1 MTEHVTEPI
10 NNGDSDSDIQ
20 EIDPPILLHSTWK
33 RRRQRILKEALI
45 AVSVVVA
52 QEAKKI
58 DEGDRAAAG
67 SFPLVQTTIQTEDK
81 EVTSFT
87 AVTFLTSTLISYA

>member
-1 MTEHVTEPI
+1 
-10 NNGDSDSDIQ
+10 
-20 EIDPPILLHSTWK
+20 
-33 RRRQRILKEALI
+33 LI
-45 AVSVVVA
+45 AASVVVA

-58 DEGDRAAAG
+58 DERDRAAAG

-87 AVTFLTSTLISYA
+87 TVTFLTSTLISYA